1 MAKPLFL
8 NQFLAMKQKINLL
21 IGFAALVFVALSAM
35 QYYLVKTAY
44 DYKVAEFRNEIKA
57 TIASTTNDFGDI
69 DSALVGEKDALYK
82 ELAQDYRQGKRAEA
96 VKIALLNSH
105 YRDNFTRKLEEKFAR
120 QMPDLSVD
128 FAVVLDKFVLY
139 DKQNA
144 TDTIFAEK
152 PQIANTLYG
161 NLHSLDDAFLVR
173 SYVGTIS
180 DAAAGHKI
188 LTEDTLYISVR
199 DWEMI
204 VFKRMTLIL
213 VFAVLSI
220 LVLVT
225 LFFIAIRALIK
236 QKKITDVK
244 TDFINN
250 ITHELKTPLTTL
262 SVSTKILQRDGIREN
277 EAVFNN
283 VVETIG
289 RQHTR
294 LHHLIDQVMT
304 GALGFEA
311 LELTKEKVSATQFLE
326 TIVADFTLAH
336 PDVPIHTVFHAD
348 GPITIDKFHV
358 TTAINNVLEN
368 AVKYGCTNITIVTS
382 EAQDGVKI
390 AIQDDGVGISKAN
403 QPLLFDKFF
412 RVQQGN
418 LHNTKGLGLG
428 LYYVEQIIKAHRGTI
443 AVVSDLGK
451 GATFTINIP
460 AR

>member
-1 MAKPLFL
+1 
-8 NQFLAMKQKINLL
+8 MKQKINLL
-21 IGFAALVFVALSAM
+21 IGFAAVVFVALSAM

-69 DSALVGEKDALYK
+69 DSAFVGEKDALYR
-82 ELAQDYRQGKRAEA
+82 ELAQDYRQGKRADA
-96 VKIALLNSH
+96 VKQALLQSR
-105 YRDNFTRKLEEKFAR
+105 YRDEITRKLEARFAR
-120 QMPDLSVD
+120 QMPDLAVD

-139 DKQNA
+139 DNRSA

-152 PQIANTLYG
+152 PKIANTLYG
-161 NLHSLDDAFLVR
+161 NLQSLDDAFLVR
-173 SYVGTIS
+173 NYVGTIS

-204 VFKRMTLIL
+204 AFKRMMLIL
-213 VFAVLSI
+213 VFAIVSI

-225 LFFIAIRALIK
+225 LFVVAIRALIK
-236 QKKITDVK
+236 QKKIADVK

-277 EAVFNN
+277 EAVYND

-304 GALGFEA
+304 GALGLEA
-311 LELTKEKVSATQFLE
+311 IALTKEKVSARQFLE
-326 TIVADFTLAH
+326 TIIADFSLAH
-336 PDVPIHTVFHAD
+336 PNVPIQTVFHAD
-348 GPITIDKFHV
+348 AQITIDKFHV

-368 AVKYGCTNITIVTS
+368 AVKYGCRNISLTTS
-382 EAQDGVKI
+382 PAPEGLNI
-390 AIQDDGVGISKAN
+390 AIQDDGIGISKAN

-418 LHNTKGLGLG
+418 LHNAKGLGLG
-428 LYYVEQIIKAHRGTI
+428 LYYVKQIVKAHAGTI
-443 AVVSDLGK
+443 GVASDLGK